1 MFPAPGKMLNT
12 KSVTPGIVDCKD
24 DVAPLID
31 AYSVALK
38 NLTSLT
44 EFGQE
49 VNLPDTLPNT
59 P

>member
-1 MFPAPGKMLNT
+1 MLNT

-31 AYSVALK
+31 AYSEAEK

-44 EFGQE
+44 ELGQTE
-49 VNLPDTLPNT
+49 NLPDTLPNT
-59 P
+59 L